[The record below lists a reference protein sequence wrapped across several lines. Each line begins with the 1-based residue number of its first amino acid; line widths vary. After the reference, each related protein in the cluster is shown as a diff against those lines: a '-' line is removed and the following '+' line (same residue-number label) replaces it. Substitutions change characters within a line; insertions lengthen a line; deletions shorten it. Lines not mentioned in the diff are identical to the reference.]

1 MAKKK
6 IVSFNDFNNDVEK
19 EELKKIRRGFS
30 KNDVEKQ
37 QIIGNSKMVFNKVT
51 RKIDDLTPAM
61 LQDKIDSLESKL
73 EHHDPIYNVEDELN
87 QDGWERVE
95 AMSKGNGDLS
105 ILAKAILDIASR

>member
-6 IVSFNDFNNDVEK
+6 VVSFDDFNREVEEK
-19 EELKKIRRGFS
+19 DLKKIRRGFS

-61 LQDKIDSLESKL
+61 LQDKIDGLEGKL
-73 EHHDPIYNVEDELN
+73 EHHDPYNVEDDLN
-87 QDGWERVE
+87 QDEWEKVE
-95 AMSKGNGDLS
+95 DMSKGSGDLA
-105 ILAKAILDIASR
+105 ILAKAILYLASR